1 MAPSGTIGAFAVRN
15 FRVIGIHFLCAL
27 LVSTFCSLAAH
38 GQAVPYAR
46 SYAKPKTE
54 VEAGLKDLQAYS
66 GQKLP
71 ILDGFVAP
79 GTKPLD
85 RYERGFYQFTIEL
98 LPGDQGSTIVRLS
111 AKITAWY
118 ADRDV
123 TKSGYEVLA
132 SNGRLELDLLD
143 RLQEKLTGKPVDPP
157 ATLQTNV
164 QAPRPKLDLS
174 GVPGAPISTPP
185 PPIAKTPDEVTAL
198 RNQRV
203 LEERRVQ
210 QLTTEL
216 ENLKD
221 IQHNQAHPQNLVS
234 VAKSGTPVYAKPSED
249 SRVLFQ
255 AAANDAFEY
264 LDSDKG
270 WIHIEIS
277 GDSRG
282 YIRQLAVLL
291 PEKYAEKIAQ
301 EDHNLEVKF
310 PGFRMEHEELSSFP
324 GDWVSLKGKSVK
336 IYTVQPISQNSKESG
351 PTVRLEYSLA
361 LFQKGLK
368 ESASV
373 TPTPEG
379 IVVIFDAADGGIT
392 GATLAD
398 IQKLVSGSLTRD
410 AFWSQSYLDPIE
422 AFRPPAK

>member
-1 MAPSGTIGAFAVRN
+1 MASPGTIGAVAVRKELACATRP
-15 FRVIGIHFLCAL
+15 FRTL
-27 LVSTFCSLAAH
+27 LVLVAAAATAQ

-46 SYAKPKTE
+46 SYTKPKAE
-54 VEAGLKDLQAYS
+54 VEQALKELQAYS
-66 GQKLP
+66 GQKIP

-79 GTKPLD
+79 VGKPLD
-85 RYERGFYQFTIEL
+85 HYERGFYQFTIDL
-98 LPGDQGSTIVRLS
+98 LPGDSGATIVRLS

-123 TKSGYEVLA
+123 SKSGYDVLP

-157 ATLQTNV
+157 ATLQSNV

-174 GVPGAPISTPP
+174 GVPGASTFTPP
-185 PPIAKTPDEVTAL
+185 PAIEKTPDEVTAL

-203 LEERRVQ
+203 LAERRVQ

-216 ENLKD
+216 NNLKE
-221 IQHNQAHPQNLVS
+221 IQHNQAHPQNLVA
-234 VAKSGTPVYAKPSED
+234 VTKSGTPVYAKASEQ

-255 AAANDAFEY
+255 AAADDEFEY

-282 YIRQLAVLL
+282 YIRQATVLL
-291 PEKYAEKIAQ
+291 PESVATKIAK
-301 EDHNLEVKF
+301 EDHGPEEKF
-310 PGFRMEHEELSSFP
+310 PGFQIEQEGVSSFP
-324 GDWVSLKGKSVK
+324 GDWPLLKGKIVK
-336 IYTVQPISQNSKESG
+336 IYTVRPLSQNPKDSG
-351 PTVRLEYSLA
+351 PAVRLEYSLI
-361 LFQKGLK
+361 LFEKGLK

-373 TPTPEG
+373 TPSPEG
-379 IVVIFDAADGGIT
+379 VVVIFDAADGGIAS
-392 GATLAD
+392 ATLEN
-398 IQKLVSGSLTRD
+398 IKKYVSGSLTRD
-410 AFWSQSYLDPIE
+410 AFWSQCSLDPID
-422 AFRPPAK
+422 AFIPPTK